1 LLIRLRLN
9 KGHAQQE
16 QIKDMHSNWDGLNG
30 IQNRM
35 QRVSALELR
44 PMESLSSQQ
53 QQKHQK
59 MGLRMNDAEEF
70 DLNSI
75 DWDLP
80 LPQSNSFV
88 PLRRCYSV
96 PR

>member
-1 LLIRLRLN
+1 MRI
-9 KGHAQQE
+9 KE

-59 MGLRMNDAEEF
+59 MGLPMNDAEEF

>member
-1 LLIRLRLN
+1 
-9 KGHAQQE
+9 
-16 QIKDMHSNWDGLNG
+16 
-30 IQNRM
+30 M
-35 QRVSALELR
+35 QRLSVLELR
-44 PMESLSSQQ
+44 PMEILSSQQ

-59 MGLRMNDAEEF
+59 MVLPMNDAEEF

-75 DWDLP
+75 DWDIP
-80 LPQSNSFV
+80 LLRSNSFV

>member
-1 LLIRLRLN
+1 
-9 KGHAQQE
+9 
-16 QIKDMHSNWDGLNG
+16 MHSNWDGLNG

-59 MGLRMNDAEEF
+59 MGLPMNDAEEF

-75 DWDLP
+75 DWDVP
-80 LPQSNSFV
+80 LLRSNSFV
-88 PLRRCYSV
+88 PSDKR
-96 PR
+96 